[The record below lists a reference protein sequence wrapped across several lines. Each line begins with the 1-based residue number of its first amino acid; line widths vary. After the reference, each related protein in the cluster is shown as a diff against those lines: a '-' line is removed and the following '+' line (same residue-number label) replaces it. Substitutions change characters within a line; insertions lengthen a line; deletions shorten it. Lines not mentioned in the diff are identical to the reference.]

1 MAKKQTFES
10 KLHRHAKGGGVK
22 AFKLVYSSKS
32 PKSGAWKF
40 TERFLHIPLDEDE
53 KLQLDATIA
62 EMEAQQN

>member
-32 PKSGAWKF
+32 PKTGAWKF
-40 TERFLHIPLDEDE
+40 TQRFLYVPLDEDE
-53 KLQLDATIA
+53 KGHLDTMISSLEA
-62 EMEAQQN
+62 EQE

>member
-40 TERFLHIPLDEDE
+40 TERFLHVPLDEDE
-53 KLQLDATIA
+53 KQVLDNTISELEA
-62 EMEAQQN
+62 EQK

>member
-32 PKSGAWKF
+32 PKTGAWKF
-40 TERFLHIPLDEDE
+40 TQRFLQVPLDEDE
-53 KLQLDATIA
+53 KGHIDTAISELEKEQD
-62 EMEAQQN
+62 